1 MSIAELLEVKNGKA
15 LKERLAEINPVD
27 LANEFEHLNEEQ
39 QAVLFRSLPKDSA
52 ADVFSHLPSETRED
66 LIEHL
71 TDPELAHIIN
81 DLFLDDAVDFVEEMP
96 ANVVKRVL
104 KNASEDTRKQIN
116 QLLQYRED
124 SAGSIMTTEYIDL
137 REDMTVEQAF
147 ARIRQVGMDKETI
160 YTCYVID
167 SRRILNGVVTVRTL
181 LLAEASNLV
190 GDIMNANLICAVT
203 GDDREYVAEI
213 FQKYDLIAL
222 PVVDTEKHLV
232 GIITVD
238 DVMEVLEEENTE
250 DFYKMAAIVPSDE
263 SYLSSG
269 VLELAKKRILWL
281 MILMISATFTGSIIT
296 HYENILS
303 ALPVLIAAIPMLMD
317 TGGNAGAQ
325 SSTLIIRG
333 IAVGELRL
341 SDSMKVFWK
350 ELRVSAL
357 VGTALGI
364 LNVGY
369 KLILGGSL
377 SLSLTIGISL
387 FFTVVLAKL
396 IGSMLPLVA
405 KMAHLDPALMAAPI
419 VTTIVDA
426 GGLIIY
432 FRVAGAIMGVTS

>member
-1 MSIAELLEVKNGKA
+1 
-15 LKERLAEINPVD
+15 
-27 LANEFEHLNEEQ
+27 
-39 QAVLFRSLPKDSA
+39 
-52 ADVFSHLPSETRED
+52 
-66 LIEHL
+66 
-71 TDPELAHIIN
+71 
-81 DLFLDDAVDFVEEMP
+81 
-96 ANVVKRVL
+96 
-104 KNASEDTRKQIN
+104 
-116 QLLQYRED
+116 
-124 SAGSIMTTEYIDL
+124 
-137 REDMTVEQAF
+137 
-147 ARIRQVGMDKETI
+147 MDKETI

-167 SRRILNGVVTVRTL
+167 NRRILNGVVTVRAL
-181 LLAEASNLV
+181 LLAEASDLV

-296 HYENILS
+296 HYEKILS

-341 SDSMKVFWK
+341 SDSIKVFWK
-350 ELRVSAL
+350 ELRVSVL

-369 KLILGGSL
+369 KLVLGGSL

-432 FRVAGAIMGVTS
+432 FRVAGAIMGLSS